1 MLRLAVGPVKT
12 PLGIRLPTHGVM
24 PGCRALYAALAPALI
39 VGEAEAL
46 LSEPACEHLGQAR
59 SAAVDDAGSRERS
72 IMHSGARLDRR
83 RRRGAWQRR
92 WPERLLIRSALCR
105 VVSGNFDCDSDSH
118 YTWGMTITFNG
129 KPFNPNDF
137 KNALMRSAFEATA
150 RALRDR
156 VSAIRHQET
165 GEFPTVVVHG
175 ETLETMR
182 LVIEGS
188 DELLNL
194 VRQRLSPE
202 DAARVTLQQP
212 NTSTAPRAFLSYAF
226 EDRDLAKRIAEA
238 LQSNGIET
246 WWAEWEIRAGDSLR
260 QKIDGGLSGCT
271 HFIVLLTPASVGK
284 PWVNQEMD
292 AGLVRKL
299 NAEAKF
305 IALRSNLPASGLPP
319 LLAGMLSPS
328 LDDFDADIR
337 QLISDIHGL
346 TRKPPLGTAPVKPLA
361 VPTGYSS
368 AATTVAKLFVETSRT
383 ALFADPQLTVEAVS
397 EQTGLSEEDVR
408 DALHEL
414 QSFFMDHPYAALPK
428 DELFIAFDEHF
439 MGWNPADDALK
450 LAADLLNDADFP
462 RKTPEVA
469 ERYGWSARRMN
480 PALSFLV
487 NREILADLRAM
498 GTAPWAV
505 IPIKP
510 RNDALR
516 RFVKSRT

>member
-1 MLRLAVGPVKT
+1 MK
-12 PLGIRLPTHGVM
+12 
-24 PGCRALYAALAPALI
+24 
-39 VGEAEAL
+39 
-46 LSEPACEHLGQAR
+46 
-59 SAAVDDAGSRERS
+59 
-72 IMHSGARLDRR
+72 
-83 RRRGAWQRR
+83 
-92 WPERLLIRSALCR
+92 
-105 VVSGNFDCDSDSH
+105 
-118 YTWGMTITFNG
+118 ITFGG
-129 KPFNPNDF
+129 KPFDPNAF
-137 KNALMRSAFEATA
+137 KDALMRSAFEAAA
-150 RALRDR
+150 RTMRDR
-156 VSAIRHQET
+156 FSAIRHPET

-212 NTSTAPRAFLSYAF
+212 NTSTAPRAFLCYAF

-328 LDDFDADIR
+328 IENFDDDIG
-337 QLISDIHGL
+337 QVINDIHGL
-346 TRKPPLGTAPVKPLA
+346 TRRPPLGPAPLKSLPVS
-361 VPTGYSS
+361 TGYSP
-368 AATTVAKLFVETSRT
+368 AATAVAKLFVEGSRT
-383 ALFADPQLTVEAVS
+383 AQFADPQLTVEAVS

-414 QSFFMDHPYAALPK
+414 QSFFRDHPYAILPK
-428 DELFIAFDEHF
+428 DELFIAFDTHF
-439 MGWNPADDALK
+439 MGWTPADDALK
-450 LAADLLNDADFP
+450 LATDLLNDASFP
-462 RKTPEVA
+462 RRTPEIA

-480 PALSFLV
+480 PALNFLI
-487 NREILADLRAM
+487 NREILADLKAL

-505 IPIKP
+505 LPIKP
-510 RNDALR
+510 RSDALR
-516 RFVKSRT
+516 RFVKSRA